1 MAAKVLQQWPR
12 DIKQLNL
19 VKLYLLSHSGL
30 SRSHRSFSNVFTSS
44 DSYPKRK
51 VMSNTTVSQISH
63 VLLRA
68 SSLDE
73 H

>member
-1 MAAKVLQQWPR
+1 MVARSSQHRPR

-19 VKLYLLSHSGL
+19 VTVTV
-30 SRSHRSFSNVFTSS
+30 SNVFTSS

-51 VMSNTTVSQISH
+51 VVSNTTVSQISH

-73 H
+73 HQRALRESMTEQ